1 MGSKGD
7 EMVRKDFR
15 AEYETIAGL
24 TGAEICIFESG
35 FHPAI
40 ASNGER
46 AAVVIGRFLECNYK
60 R

>member
-46 AAVVIGRFLECNYK
+46 AAVVIGRF
-60 R
+60 